1 MIQRISHTSILVVD
15 QDEALD
21 FYVNKL
27 GFEVIQDA
35 KLGDF
40 RWLTV
45 APKGQRD
52 LEMILMPLKPGPMW
66 DQATVDTM
74 KKLVTSGK
82 VGGGVLEVDDCK
94 RTYEELK
101 AKGVTF
107 KSPPQER
114 PYGIEMLM
122 ADNSGNWFSVVERP
136 KK

>member
-1 MIQRISHTSILVVD
+1 MIQRISHTSVLVLD
-15 QDEALD
+15 QDQARD

-27 GFEVIQDA
+27 GFDVIEDA
-35 KLGDF
+35 TMGEF

-52 LEMILMPLKPGPMW
+52 LAIILMPLKTNPMW
-66 DQATVDTM
+66 DQTTVDTL
-74 KKLVTSGK
+74 KKLVSSGK
-82 VGGGVLEVDDCK
+82 CGGGVLEVDDCRK
-94 RTYEELK
+94 TYEELK
-101 AKGVTF
+101 ARGVTF

-114 PYGIEMLM
+114 PYGIEALI

>member
-21 FYVNKL
+21 FYVKKL
-27 GFEVIQDA
+27 GFDVIRDA
-35 KLGDF
+35 KMGDF

-52 LEMILMPLKPGPMW
+52 VEMILMPLKPGPMW
-66 DQATVDTM
+66 DQATVDTL

-82 VGGGVLEVDDCK
+82 CGGGVLEVDDCK
-94 RTYEELK
+94 KTYEELK

-107 KSPPQER
+107 ESPPQER
-114 PYGIEMLM
+114 PYGIEMIM
-122 ADNSGNWFSVVERP
+122 TDNSGNWFSVVERP

>member
-1 MIQRISHTSILVVD
+1 MIQRISHTSVLVLD
-15 QDEALD
+15 QDQARD

-27 GFEVIQDA
+27 GFDVIEDA
-35 KLGDF
+35 TMGDF

-52 LEMILMPLKPGPMW
+52 LSIILMPIKVNPMW
-66 DQATVDTM
+66 DPATVDTLR
-74 KKLVTSGK
+74 KLVTNGK
-82 VGGGVLEVDDCK
+82 CGGGVLEVDDCRK
-94 RTYEELK
+94 TYDELR

-114 PYGIEMLM
+114 PYGIEALM
-122 ADNSGNWFSVVERP
+122 SDNSGNWFSVVERP

>member
-1 MIQRISHTSILVVD
+1 MIQRISHTSVLVLD
-15 QDEALD
+15 QDQARD

-27 GFEVIQDA
+27 GFDVIEDA
-35 KLGDF
+35 TMGDF

-52 LEMILMPLKPGPMW
+52 VAIILMPLKPNPMW
-66 DQATVDTM
+66 DRATVDTL

-82 VGGGVLEVDDCK
+82 CGGGVFEVDDCRK
-94 RTYEELK
+94 TYEELK

-107 KSPPQER
+107 QSAQQER
-114 PYGIEMLM
+114 PYGIEALM